1 MNKNI
6 RNFILESR
14 GPIST
19 YCNCFKRCS
28 NLEIDHVVP
37 VWYIKKELQGNKNL
51 KNALFDPH
59 NLYRC
64 CRNMNQ
70 KKSSFLLDVKF
81 TGNEITGLMAR
92 SYLYMN
98 WKYDLYFDEKTLK
111 DLQTMSNINSP
122 FNFEFERSYK
132 IGKLTGNKNL
142 FVDNYPSTFHSKI

>member
-28 NLEIDHVVP
+28 NLEVDHVVP
-37 VWYIKKELQGNKNL
+37 VWYIKQELKGRKNL
-51 KNALFDPH
+51 KKALFDPH

-64 CRNMNQ
+64 CRNINQ
-70 KKSSFLLDVKF
+70 KKSNFLLDVKY

-111 DLQTMSNINSP
+111 DLQSMSNINPP
-122 FNFEFERSYK
+122 FHFEFERSAK
-132 IGKLTGNKNL
+132 IATITGNKNL
-142 FVDNYPSTFHSKI
+142 FIDYYPRAYHKHI